1 MPLEE
6 MTDSHAMVIPF
17 VQTTQDR
24 PETLSERAY
33 TGLPSYGDYP
43 VALHL
48 KAERPSTRTD
58 VPGLCAN
65 RIHCAD
71 TFNSHVRGFDRSNAQ
86 VVHARL
92 AAVVMN
98 DDRAV

>member
-1 MPLEE
+1 M
-6 MTDSHAMVIPF
+6 
-17 VQTTQDR
+17 
-24 PETLSERAY
+24 
-33 TGLPSYGDYP
+33 GLPSYIDHP
-43 VALHL
+43 VALHR
-48 KAERPSTRTD
+48 KAERPSTWTD

-71 TFNSHVRGFDRSNAQ
+71 TFDSHVRGFDSSNAQ

-92 AAVVMN
+92 AAIAMD